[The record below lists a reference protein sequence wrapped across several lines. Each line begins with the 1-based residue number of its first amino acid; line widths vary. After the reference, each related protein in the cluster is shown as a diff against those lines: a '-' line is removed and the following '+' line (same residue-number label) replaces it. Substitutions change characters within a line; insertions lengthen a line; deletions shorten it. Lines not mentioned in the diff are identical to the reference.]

1 MDISAEIN
9 KTFGEEIA
17 KLFAAKISDEELMET
32 AQKVWNNLLKV
43 DNNVYSIGGRREPE
57 IERLIKEQILKRLY
71 SKIEDILAE
80 PVSEEL
86 LEKKAREMVESARKI
101 GEETIIK
108 DMANNMVRNTLS
120 VYGRDEE
127 IAEEIF
133 RRLNIRANDRI
144 Y

>member
-1 MDISAEIN
+1 MEISAEIN
-9 KTFGEEIA
+9 KTFGEEMA
-17 KLFAAKISDEELMET
+17 KLFAAKISDEELMST

-43 DNNVYSIGGRREPE
+43 DNSIYSVGARREPE
-57 IERLIKEQILKRLY
+57 IEQLIKEQILKRLY

-80 PVSEEL
+80 PVSEEI

-108 DMANNMVRNTLS
+108 HIANNMVKNALS
-120 VYGRDEE
+120 FYGHDDE
-127 IAEEIF
+127 IMEEVL
-133 RRLNIRANDRI
+133 RRLNIRANNRI

>member
-9 KTFGEEIA
+9 KTFGEEMA
-17 KLFAAKISDEELMET
+17 KLFVAKISDEELMAT
-32 AQKVWNNLLKV
+32 AQKVWNNLRKV
-43 DNNVYSIGGRREPE
+43 DNNIYSVGGRREPE

-71 SKIEDILAE
+71 GKIEDILAE

-101 GEETIIK
+101 GEEAIIK
-108 DMANNMVRNTLS
+108 DIANNMVKNTLS
-120 VYGRDEE
+120 VYGRDEK
-127 IAEEIF
+127 IAEEVF
-133 RRLNIRANDRI
+133 RRLNIGTNNRV

>member
-1 MDISAEIN
+1 MEISAEIN
-9 KTFGEEIA
+9 KTFGEEMA
-17 KLFAAKISDEELMET
+17 KLFAAKISDEELMAT

-43 DNNVYSIGGRREPE
+43 DNNIYSVSGRREPE
-57 IERLIKEQILKRLY
+57 IEGLIKEQILKRLY

-108 DMANNMVRNTLS
+108 HIANNMVNNALS
-120 VYGRDEE
+120 FYGHDDKIMEE
-127 IAEEIF
+127 VL